1 MSKMTLNEVRK
12 QHGAGYDAGNA
23 AIASLFDNDL
33 QVGKV
38 KNNEKALAGLLQSVL
53 SFVYFSAPNV
63 EAAEA
68 LIKFC
73 KECAYD
79 DVISDNKS

>member
-1 MSKMTLNEVRK
+1 MTLNEVRK

-38 KNNEKALAGLLQSVL
+38 ANNEKALAGLLQAVL
-53 SFVYFSAPNV
+53 SFVYFSAPKI
-63 EAAEA
+63 EAAEE
-68 LIKFC
+68 LIKFS
-73 KECAYD
+73 KECAFED
-79 DVISDNKS
+79 IIGDNKS

>member
-1 MSKMTLNEVRK
+1 MTLNEVRK
-12 QHGAGYDAGNA
+12 QHGAGYNAGCA
-23 AIASLFDNDL
+23 AIASLFDSDL
-33 QVGKV
+33 QIKKV
-38 KNNEKALAGLLQSVL
+38 AHNEKALAGLLQAVL
-53 SFVYFSAPNV
+53 NFVYFSAPNM

-79 DVISDNKS
+79 DVINDNKS

>member
-1 MSKMTLNEVRK
+1 MTLNEVRK
-12 QHGAGYDAGNA
+12 QHGAGYSAGNA

-38 KNNEKALAGLLQSVL
+38 ANNEKALAGLLQAIL

-79 DVISDNKS
+79 DVIGDNKS

>member
-1 MSKMTLNEVRK
+1 MTLNEIKK

-38 KNNEKALAGLLQSVL
+38 NRTRP
-53 SFVYFSAPNV
+53 VYFRIEYKIQNIT
-63 EAAEA
+63 
-68 LIKFC
+68 L
-73 KECAYD
+73 
-79 DVISDNKS
+79 VILQRLFGYGLA

>member
-1 MSKMTLNEVRK
+1 MIKMTLNEVRK

-38 KNNEKALAGLLQSVL
+38 KNNEKALAGLLQAVL
-53 SFVYFSAPNV
+53 SFVYFSAPNI
-63 EAAEA
+63 EAAEE
-68 LIKFC
+68 LIKFS
-73 KECAYD
+73 KECAFED
-79 DVISDNKS
+79 IIGDNKS

>member
-1 MSKMTLNEVRK
+1 MTLNEIKK

-38 KNNEKALAGLLQSVL
+38 TNNEKALAGLLHSVL
-53 SFVYFSAPNV
+53 SFVYFSAPSV
-63 EAAEA
+63 EQAEH

-73 KECAYD
+73 KECAYED
-79 DVISDNKS
+79 IISDNKS